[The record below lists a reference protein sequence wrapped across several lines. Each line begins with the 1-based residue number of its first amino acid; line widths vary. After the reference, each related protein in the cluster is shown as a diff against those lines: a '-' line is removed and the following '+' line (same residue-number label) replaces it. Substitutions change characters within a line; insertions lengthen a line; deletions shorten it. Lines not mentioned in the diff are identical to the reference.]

1 MVTEKPL
8 CNAPITS
15 GYAAFTSGR
24 LIPVWASHLW
34 WPIRA
39 RTASIGFPWRA
50 THQPTRRWLLGSRD
64 QSQRGSSQKA
74 NRDTM
79 SRRSTSKSSASSSGG
94 RSFLAALHC
103 LMTCRW
109 RNERHSPRTSL
120 TSNAR
125 LLRPS
130 GNFAVTA
137 KPAQCAYGES
147 GKLPRRSLRCMP

>member
-8 CNAPITS
+8 CNAAVTS

-24 LIPVWASHLW
+24 LIPVCASHVW

-39 RTASIGFPWRA
+39 RTALTGSPWRA
-50 THQPTRRWLLGSRD
+50 THQPTRRWVPGKRD

-79 SRRSTSKSSASSSGG
+79 SWRSTSKSSASSGGG

-103 LMTCRW
+103 LMTCRC
-109 RNERHSPRTSL
+109 RNECHWPRTSL

-125 LLRPS
+125 VLRPG

-137 KPAQCAYGES
+137 KPAQCAYGEW